1 MSDED
6 SSSDDESTHSESSD
20 EVSLGFT
27 SESSSEASS
36 DEASEGED
44 EAADNA
50 DVPISGSYRSL
61 KQGVIR
67 AGAATDS
74 AKIGN
79 LQEGEVFEA
88 LQAVNVDDGQLR
100 VRMARGW
107 VSLTAKSG
115 RPLCVAETSV
125 QQLLSTVPLLQHLEE
140 PVRARIAD
148 VLEAEEFQRG
158 HPIVSSGELGSVMYF
173 LEQGAAEAEKDGQ
186 TVMTYGPGD
195 FFGELALL
203 KDEPRRA
210 TVRATGENGARCLKL
225 GRSAFDEFANGC
237 EALLEQRQQLYGE
250 AEEVDDDSLEDSEEE
265 STLSEDEGSLSVAS
279 DGHEELQPEPE
290 LEPELEPEPEPE
302 FTAAPIKYMV
312 LTSATGRA

>member
-195 FFGELALL
+195 FFG
-203 KDEPRRA
+203 
-210 TVRATGENGARCLKL
+210 
-225 GRSAFDEFANGC
+225 
-237 EALLEQRQQLYGE
+237 
-250 AEEVDDDSLEDSEEE
+250 
-265 STLSEDEGSLSVAS
+265 
-279 DGHEELQPEPE
+279 
-290 LEPELEPEPEPE
+290 
-302 FTAAPIKYMV
+302 
-312 LTSATGRA
+312 